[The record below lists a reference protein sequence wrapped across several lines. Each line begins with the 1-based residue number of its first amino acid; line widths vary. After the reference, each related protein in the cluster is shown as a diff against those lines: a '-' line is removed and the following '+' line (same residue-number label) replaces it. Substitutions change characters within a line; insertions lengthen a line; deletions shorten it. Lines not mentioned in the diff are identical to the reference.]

1 MKKILTSI
9 ASILTLVAM
18 SGVGTNSI
26 WFAYEPDMPESLKKE
41 L

>member
-1 MKKILTSI
+1 MKKLLTSI
-9 ASILTLVAM
+9 ACMLTLVAT

-26 WFAYEPDMPESLKKE
+26 WFVYEPDMPESLKKE